1 MLYWPE
7 LHLQPCA
14 MCVAAGTVLPVVPNA
29 WLPRCFGAPSHTALL
44 NIGIL
49 TSPFTAAREPSETP
63 LSESPVPSTPLHTGA
78 GRRAGT
84 ARPSGKV
91 GGALPSGR
99 CVPCAPPGRPGV
111 AAGPPM
117 AYDWVGLGYAAL
129 VASGGIIGYARAGGG
144 GPGELYLYI
153 WLFVYACVRGAGP
166 LTAFSFPHPRQR
178 PVSGRRA
185 PLRWFGG
192 VGGLP
197 AGPRPK
203 EYLAFSR

>member
-1 MLYWPE
+1 MASTPFR
-7 LHLQPCA
+7 
-14 MCVAAGTVLPVVPNA
+14 GTLTHRFIEHRA
-29 WLPRCFGAPSHTALL
+29 SSQAPSPQLE
-44 NIGIL
+44 
-49 TSPFTAAREPSETP
+49 SPQKRLSQSHPSPPPPYTQGRDAGQAPPGPAARS
-63 LSESPVPSTPLHTGA
+63 A
-78 GRRAGT
+78 GRCPA
-84 ARPSGKV
+84 AVAFP
-91 GGALPSGR
+91 ALR
-99 CVPCAPPGRPGV
+99 CAPPGRPGV

-144 GPGELYLYI
+144 GPGELHLCI
-153 WLFVYACVRGAGP
+153 WLFIYACVRGAGP